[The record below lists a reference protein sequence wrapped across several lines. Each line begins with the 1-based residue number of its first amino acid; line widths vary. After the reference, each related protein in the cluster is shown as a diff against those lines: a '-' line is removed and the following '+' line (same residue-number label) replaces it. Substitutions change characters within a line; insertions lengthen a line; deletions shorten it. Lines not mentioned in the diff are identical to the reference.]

1 MKIERFEVPGLA
13 QYSYIVSAGGKAV
26 VIDPIRDIDRYT
38 TYAAE
43 QGLAFSYILETHIHA
58 DFASGAM
65 ALAEA
70 SGAQLALSGHDCG
83 QHYQYSMP
91 HCELRDRDTIAL
103 GSVRIQALHT
113 PGHTPEHLSFLVF
126 DTASNSTDTASL
138 LSGDFLFAGSL
149 GRPDLLG
156 EAAKRGLAC
165 ELYRSLHERI
175 AFLPG
180 DVKLYPGHGAGSFCG
195 AGMREQA
202 DSTLAQERA
211 ANPFFHL
218 AEEEFIAE
226 ILASVPPMPAYYP
239 RMKALNAAGAPGF
252 AALPGG
258 RALTFAEA
266 CALSRQKDVT
276 LVDVRSA
283 EAFAAGHIPRSIN
296 IGDGPSLS
304 LWAGWLLDPEQ
315 HIVLIGE
322 NGDQD
327 SARRSLIRVGLDRI
341 EGYFPDAIAAWRD
354 AGGELAH
361 IAQLSPEQVQMRC
374 RGERVIDVRS
384 AKEWA
389 GGHIGCAKNVP
400 LGDLLGKLDCLSAN
414 RPIALVC
421 EGGYRSSIAASLL
434 AERGLYGISTM
445 AGGMAAWNQQKL
457 PVTKD

>member
-1 MKIERFEVPGLA
+1 MKIERFEIPGLA
-13 QYSYIVSAGGKAV
+13 QYSYIVSADGQAAV
-26 VIDPIRDIDRYT
+26 VDPIRDIDRYT
-38 TYAAE
+38 TYAA
-43 QGLAFSYILETHIHA
+43 QQSLTITHVLETHIHA
-58 DFASGAM
+58 DFASGAA
-65 ALAEA
+65 ALADA
-70 SGAQLALSGHDCG
+70 TGAQLALSGHDSG
-83 QHYQYSMP
+83 QHYQYAMP
-91 HCELRDRDTIAL
+91 HCALRDGDTIAL
-103 GSVRIQALHT
+103 GGIRIQALYT

-126 DTASNSTDTASL
+126 DTASNSLHAAAL

-156 EAAKRGLAC
+156 DEAKYCLAR

-175 AFLPG
+175 AFLPD
-180 DVKLYPGHGAGSFCG
+180 DVRLYPGHGAGSFCG

-202 DSTLAQERA
+202 DSTLGQERA
-211 ANPFFHL
+211 TNPFFHL

-239 RMKALNAAGAPGF
+239 RMKSLNAKGAPSLVS
-252 AALPGG
+252 LPGG
-258 RALTFAEA
+258 RTLTYAKA
-266 CALSRQKDVT
+266 CDLSRQKDVT
-276 LVDVRSA
+276 LLDLRSA

-296 IGDGPSLS
+296 IGAGPSLS

-315 HIVLIGE
+315 RIVLIGE
-322 NGDQD
+322 DGEEEQ
-327 SARRSLIRVGLDRI
+327 ARRSLVRVGLDCI
-341 EGYFPDAIAAWRD
+341 EGHFPDAIAAWRD

-374 RGERVIDVRS
+374 HGERVIDVRS

-389 GGHIGCAKNVP
+389 RGHIGCAKNVP

-434 AERGLYGISTM
+434 AHHGLYGINTM
-445 AGGMAAWNQQKL
+445 AGGMAAWNRQKL
-457 PVTKD
+457 PITND